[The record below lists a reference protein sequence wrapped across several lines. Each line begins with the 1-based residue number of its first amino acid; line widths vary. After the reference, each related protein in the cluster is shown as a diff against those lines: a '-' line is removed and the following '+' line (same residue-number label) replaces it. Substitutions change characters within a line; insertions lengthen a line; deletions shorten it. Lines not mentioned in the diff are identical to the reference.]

1 MRLVKIPDDSPECV
15 GIVEARILAP
25 DGRGSAYSYSPR
37 SDEDI
42 ASDLRGST
50 LRTGYCDRKID
61 EDRLSE
67 IEI

>member
-1 MRLVKIPDDSPECV
+1 MPSDSRMTSVCV
-15 GIVEARILAP
+15 GIVEARILGHA
-25 DGRGSAYSYSPR
+25 GRGSAYSYSPR
-37 SDEDI
+37 SD
-42 ASDLRGST
+42 AANAHDLRGST